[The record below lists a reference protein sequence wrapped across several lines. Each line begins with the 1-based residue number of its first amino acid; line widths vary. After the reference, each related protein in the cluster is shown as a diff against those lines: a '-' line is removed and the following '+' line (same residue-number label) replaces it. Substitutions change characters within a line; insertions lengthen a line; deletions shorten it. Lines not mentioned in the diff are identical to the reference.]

1 MKIQTRLSLFSSI
14 VFGVIFTIISL
25 LIFALYYQ
33 NARQSIFDNL
43 KKTSYITAFFH
54 LEEDELNRDEFAKV
68 KAQFNEF
75 VTNQYYQIYN
85 EKDSVSYGSES
96 LNMTAQQLD
105 EIREKQKLAFSDD
118 EFFCYGIFYE
128 DNQGDFVVVVRE
140 KKEVLFSQLNLLL
153 WILIPS
159 LLIGVLSI
167 IFLSKWVANVAY
179 RPIRKVIDEVNLIS
193 TSDIDVQIASP
204 KTEDELQDLIETFN
218 VLLGK
223 ISETFVIQK
232 NFVRYVSHEF
242 KTPLASM
249 LGNLEVFSIKD
260 RSPEEYD
267 QVAHLLIQQIYQL
280 ENILNTLIVISDL
293 GKDVEMSGKTRIDE
307 LIWQIIP
314 KLTER
319 YPISKVLVKIDVDVE
334 DEALLSVNTDQT
346 QLLMVL
352 FNLIENAVKYS
363 RGATVDLH
371 LFKENNH
378 LNLLIKDTGI
388 GIPED
393 KLKNISKPFYRAD
406 NANQEEGSGIGLSI
420 ALRIL
425 EKNKIKYIISSE
437 VNVGTEILL
446 IF

>member
-105 EIREKQKLAFSDD
+105 EIREKRKLAFSDD

-293 GKDVEMSGKTRIDE
+293 GKDVEMSGRTRIDE

-319 YPISKVLVKIDVDVE
+319 YPASKVLVKIDVEVE
-334 DEALLSVNTDQT
+334 DEALLFVNTDQT
-346 QLLMVL
+346 ELLMVL

-388 GIPED
+388 GIPKD

-425 EKNKIKYIISSE
+425 EKNKIKYTISSE